1 MNREE
6 DGGKGRFVW
15 GGVRGRGDAANTR
28 ARWDRTPKQL
38 RVAVITQAKLPSMV
52 CVHVCVR
59 ARCMHVNVRLCIGS
73 ILYMK
78 LGLRGRTNAD
88 VRECEK
94 EEERANKSWS
104 KHSRAIKILEE
115 TGREWE
121 SEAASG
127 ESVSVVW
134 EETMETKKVVL
145 CCPRANEIS
154 QKQRSG

>member
-1 MNREE
+1 
-6 DGGKGRFVW
+6 
-15 GGVRGRGDAANTR
+15 
-28 ARWDRTPKQL
+28 
-38 RVAVITQAKLPSMV
+38 
-52 CVHVCVR
+52 
-59 ARCMHVNVRLCIGS
+59 MHVNVRLCMGS

-78 LGLRGRTNAD
+78 LGLRRHTNAD

-104 KHSRAIKILEE
+104 KHSHAIKILEE

-145 CCPRANEIS
+145 CCPHANEIS
-154 QKQRSG
+154 QKQ